1 MEVMESLEGKLLGHY
16 QILTQVDEGGMA
28 TIYLAIDTHLE
39 RNVAIKI
46 IRKENFSPNVLE
58 QVLKR
63 FEREA
68 KSLAQLSHPNI
79 VKVIDYGE
87 YENSPYLVM
96 EYLSGGNLKQRLQ
109 EKVNT
114 YAAVGWLIPIT
125 HALAYAHHRGVIH
138 RDVKPSNILF
148 TETNEPMLTDFGIA
162 KILETDASDSL
173 TGSGVGIGTPEYMA
187 PEQGLGQAVDARTD
201 IYALGI
207 VLFEILTGRRPFQ
220 ADTPMSIVLK
230 HMNEPLPNPRQ
241 FNPTI
246 SEFAEQ
252 VLIKALAK
260 NPDDRYADMVAF
272 GRALSQLASEY
283 PTAPGSRMP
292 FKAVEAAAF
301 TTGQAAAG
309 KPEGTGSIS
318 EEDTGKLLIRIS
330 RLEKVVEE
338 SLADEDFDDAENLIS
353 TIEGL
358 GDRGRQSGARLRV
371 TLEQARN
378 KAQRRDM
385 DISNIRL
392 AFPKALEA
400 EDIPKAEEMLLQLK
414 NLGPKGVTLANQF
427 QIAIDTSRQ
436 QIALRQTEINRLK
449 TLAEQNIAQENFSQA
464 EALIL
469 SLSVIGAQGKAHAAR
484 LQEALEKS
492 QQQAGQRKAQI
503 YRLSGL
509 VEQQISERKWEAARK
524 SLNELDRMG
533 TEGKASAE
541 KLGEILKKAEGEAT
555 FYEAMP
561 VRPPVEQ
568 TKTSAAFPM
577 PAKPAAP
584 VKAQEKRS
592 IPGLRWMIFGAI
604 VLFLGLLAG
613 GGLAVSL
620 AIRQMPKEAVS
631 PGQETPQGNQTA
643 TEAQEGSLEATQ
655 SALTALSTA
664 TEAGSNLAIP
674 TETPSPSA
682 SATAAA
688 SLTPTLTSTPPRY
701 ELTVDAENANI
712 RTGPGTVYLILASK
726 PRGTVL
732 EAVGRNAAGDWL
744 EIKLEDGKIGWIS
757 TKVILYRFDAN
768 LLAIVQAPPTPLV
781 PTKKPTDAKSDDSS
795 GQPSNPPTWTPP
807 PP

>member
-1 MEVMESLEGKLLGHY
+1 MLSLEGKSFGHY
-16 QILTQVDEGGMA
+16 RILSQVDEGGMA
-28 TIYLAIDTHLE
+28 TIFIAIDTHLE

-96 EYLSGGNLKQRLQ
+96 EFLSGGTLKQRLQ
-109 EKVNT
+109 EKINT
-114 YAAVGWLIPIT
+114 VEAVGWLIPIS

-162 KILETDASDSL
+162 KILETHSGDSL

-187 PEQGLGQAVDARTD
+187 PEQGLGQSVDARTD

-207 VLFEILTGRRPFQ
+207 VLYEILTGRRPFQ
-220 ADTPMSIVLK
+220 ADTPMAIVIK

-241 FNPTI
+241 FNPAM

-252 VLIKALAK
+252 VLKKALAK
-260 NPDDRYADMVAF
+260 NPDERYADMVAF

-283 PTAPGSRMP
+283 PTEPGSRMP
-292 FKAVEAAAF
+292 LHAVEAAAF

-309 KPEGTGSIS
+309 KPEGTGPIS

-338 SLADEDFDDAENLIS
+338 SLAAEDFEDAENLIS
-353 TIEGL
+353 TIDGL
-358 GDRGRQSGARLRV
+358 GEQGRQSGARLRV
-371 TLEQARN
+371 TLEQAR
-378 KAQRRDM
+378 KKVLQRDK

-400 EDIPKAEEMLLQLK
+400 EDIPKAEAMLLQLK
-414 NLGPKGVTLANQF
+414 NLGPKGVALANQF
-427 QIAIDTSRQ
+427 QIAIDTSKQ
-436 QIALRQTEINRLK
+436 QINLRQTEINRLK

-464 EALIL
+464 EAFIL
-469 SLSVIGAQGKAHAAR
+469 SLSVIGTQGKAQAAR
-484 LQEALEKS
+484 LQEAMEKS
-492 QQQAGQRKAQI
+492 QQQVGQRKAQI

-509 VEQQISERKWEAARK
+509 AEQQITERKWDEARK
-524 SLNELDRMG
+524 SLQSLEKMG
-533 TEGKASAE
+533 AEGKAAAV
-541 KLGEILKKAEGEAT
+541 KLGEILKRAEKEGT
-555 FYEAMP
+555 FLESRP
-561 VRPPVEQ
+561 VKPPVEQ
-568 TKTSAAFPM
+568 AKTTAAIALPSQ
-577 PAKPAAP
+577 PAPA
-584 VKAQEKRS
+584 VKAPEKKS

-604 VLFLGLLAG
+604 FLVVGLLAG
-613 GGLAVSL
+613 GALAFSL
-620 AIRQMPKEAVS
+620 VTRLMPKETVS
-631 PGQETPQGNQTA
+631 QGQETAEGAQFTMESQGGSLDLTQTA
-643 TEAQEGSLEATQ
+643 P
-655 SALTALSTA
+655 TALSTA
-664 TEAGSNLAIP
+664 TTAGGIP
-674 TETPSPSA
+674 PKPSVTPSPPA
-682 SATAAA
+682 SATAAP
-688 SLTPTLTSTPPRY
+688 SLTPTLTPTPPSY

-726 PRGTVL
+726 PRGTVF
-732 EAVGRNAAGDWL
+732 EVVGRNAAGDWL
-744 EIKLEDGKIGWIS
+744 VVELEDGKIGWIS
-757 TKVILYRFDAN
+757 TKVILYSFDAN
-768 LLAIVQAPPTPLV
+768 LLPIVQAPPTPIV
-781 PTKKPTDAKSDDSS
+781 PTKKPTDSKSDGSP

-807 PP
+807 PAYP

>member
-1 MEVMESLEGKLLGHY
+1 MEAMVSLEGKLFGHY
-16 QILTQVDEGGMA
+16 QILSQVDEGGMA
-28 TIYLAIDTHLE
+28 TIYKAIDTHLE

-96 EYLSGGNLKQRLQ
+96 EFLSGGTLKLRLQ
-109 EKVNT
+109 EKINT
-114 YAAVGWLIPIT
+114 YEAVGWLIPIS

-162 KILETDASDSL
+162 KILETHSGDSL

-207 VLFEILTGRRPFQ
+207 VLYEILTGRRPFQ

-230 HMNEPLPNPRQ
+230 HMNEPMPNPRQ

-272 GRALSQLASEY
+272 ARALSQLASEY
-283 PTAPGSRMP
+283 PTEPGSRMP
-292 FKAVEAAAF
+292 FNAVESAAF
-301 TTGQAAAG
+301 TTGQAVAG
-309 KPEGTGSIS
+309 KPEGTGPIS

-338 SLADEDFDDAENLIS
+338 SLAAEDFDDAENLIS

-358 GDRGRQSGARLRV
+358 GERGRQSGARLRV
-371 TLEQARN
+371 TLEQARKN
-378 KAQRRDM
+378 ALQRDK

-392 AFPKALEA
+392 AFPKALET
-400 EDIPKAEEMLLQLK
+400 EDLPKAEAMLLQLK
-414 NLGPKGVTLANQF
+414 NLGPKGVMLANQF
-427 QIAIDTSRQ
+427 QISIDTSRQ
-436 QIALRQTEINRLK
+436 QITLRQTEINRLK
-449 TLAEQNIAQENFSQA
+449 KLAEQNIAQENFSQA
-464 EALIL
+464 EAFIL
-469 SLSVIGAQGKAHAAR
+469 SLSVIGTQGKAQAAR
-484 LQEALEKS
+484 LQEAMEKS
-492 QQQAGQRKAQI
+492 QQQVGQRKAQI
-503 YRLSGL
+503 YRLTGL
-509 VEQQISERKWEAARK
+509 VEQQITERKWEAARK
-524 SLNELDRMG
+524 SLQELEKMG

-541 KLGEILKKAEGEAT
+541 KLGDTLKKAQGEAT
-555 FYEAMP
+555 FYEPAP
-561 VRPPVEQ
+561 VRPPIEQ
-568 TKTSAAFPM
+568 TKTTPPISIPVL
-577 PAKPAAP
+577 PTSIAKVP
-584 VKAQEKRS
+584 EKRS
-592 IPGLRWMIFGAI
+592 IPGLRWIIFGAI
-604 VLFLGLLAG
+604 FLTLGLLAG
-613 GGLAVSL
+613 GGLVVSL
-620 AIRQMPKEAVS
+620 VTRQTPKETVS
-631 PGQETPQGNQTA
+631 QGQETPQGKQTPMENQ
-643 TEAQEGSLEATQ
+643 ESGLDATQ
-655 SALTALSTA
+655 IALTALPTA
-664 TEAGSNLAIP
+664 TAAGGILPKP
-674 TETPSPSA
+674 TVTASPPA
-682 SATAAA
+682 SATVAA
-688 SLTPTLTSTPPRY
+688 SLTPTLTPTPPRY

-726 PRGTVL
+726 PRGTLL
-732 EAVGRNAAGDWL
+732 EAIGRSAAGDWL
-744 EIKLEDGKIGWIS
+744 VVELEDGRIGWIS
-757 TKVILYRFDAN
+757 TKVILYSFDAN
-768 LLAIVQAPPTPLV
+768 LLPVVQAPPTPIV
-781 PTKKPTDAKSDDSS
+781 PTKKPTESNSGGSS